1 MRLTSLCAN
10 GYRSLRSI
18 RLDIGPLALFVG
30 ENGVGKS
37 NLYRA
42 MQLIK
47 ASAEGTLSYEI
58 AREGGMQSALWT
70 GKRRSGPVRM
80 GFTAEF
86 DGDDTAIRSGYSVET
101 GLAPSYQVEVG
112 LRPPAA
118 AGFAFEPQI
127 KEETLSI
134 DSGRRPVEMMGRKGP
149 AVFARDD
156 SGRRVEHPV
165 KLLDSETGLAILGSS
180 GRYPEIG
187 DLRATLLGWRFYH
200 GFRTDRDSPVRRPSL
215 AITAPMLDEDGG
227 NLAAVFATLVHIR
240 EDTIDLDRCI
250 AEALAGATLDV
261 PVPGETA
268 TFGLRL
274 PEFPQRLFRPE
285 ELSDGQIRF
294 LALAGALL
302 SYRLP
307 RLIALNEP
315 ETSLHPSMLPAL
327 ADMIAQAAER
337 TQLWIVTHSR
347 ALADEI
353 SARTGVRAMT
363 VVRQDGATSIEGL
376 RLDGRFGDDE

>member
-1 MRLTSLCAN
+1 MRLTSLLAA

-18 RLDIGPLALFVG
+18 RLDIGQLALFVG

-58 AREGGMQSALWT
+58 AREGGMQSALWS
-70 GKRRSGPVRM
+70 GRRTPGPVRM
-80 GFTAEF
+80 VFSASFE
-86 DGDDTAIRSGYSVET
+86 DDETAIRPDYRVE
-101 GLAPSYQVEVG
+101 LG

-127 KEETLSI
+127 KEELLTI
-134 DSGRRPVEMMGRKGP
+134 DSGRRPVDMMDRKGP
-149 AVFARDD
+149 AVFVRDD
-156 SGRRVEHPV
+156 MGKRIQHPV
-165 KLLDSETGLAILGSS
+165 KLLNSETALASLGNS

-187 DLRATLLGWRFYH
+187 DLRATVLGWRFYH
-200 GFRTDRDSPVRRPSL
+200 GFRTDRDSPVRQPSL
-215 AITAPMLDEDGG
+215 AITAPMLDEDGR

-240 EDTIDLDRCI
+240 EDTADLDRCI
-250 AEALAGATLDV
+250 ADALGGAVLDV
-261 PVPGETA
+261 PIPGETA
-268 TFGLRL
+268 SFGLRL
-274 PEFPQRLFRPE
+274 PEFPKRVFRPE

-347 ALADEI
+347 LLAEEI
-353 SARTGVRAMT
+353 TARTGVRAMT
-363 VVRQDGATSIEGL
+363 VLRQDGATLIEGL
-376 RLDGRFGDDE
+376 KLSGGFDDE

>member
-1 MRLTSLCAN
+1 MRLTSLLAA

-18 RLDIGPLALFVG
+18 RLDIGQLALFVG

-58 AREGGMQSALWT
+58 AREGGMQSALWS
-70 GKRRSGPVRM
+70 GRRTPGPVRM
-80 GFTAEF
+80 VFSASFE
-86 DGDDTAIRSGYSVET
+86 DDETAIRPDYRVE
-101 GLAPSYQVEVG
+101 LG

-118 AGFAFEPQI
+118 AGFAFEPQF
-127 KEETLSI
+127 KEELLTI
-134 DSGRRPVEMMGRKGP
+134 DSGRRPVDMMDRKGP
-149 AVFARDD
+149 AVFVRDD
-156 SGRRVEHPV
+156 MGKRIQHPV
-165 KLLDSETGLAILGSS
+165 KLLNSETALASLGNS

-187 DLRATLLGWRFYH
+187 DLRATVLGWRFYH
-200 GFRTDRDSPVRRPSL
+200 GFRTDRDSPVRQPSL
-215 AITAPMLDEDGG
+215 AITAPMLDEDGR

-240 EDTIDLDRCI
+240 EDTADLDRCI
-250 AEALAGATLDV
+250 ADALGGAVLDV
-261 PVPGETA
+261 PIPGETA
-268 TFGLRL
+268 SFGLRL
-274 PEFPQRLFRPE
+274 PEFPKRVFRPE

-347 ALADEI
+347 LLAEEI
-353 SARTGVRAMT
+353 TARTGVRAMT
-363 VVRQDGATSIEGL
+363 VLRQDGATLIEGL
-376 RLDGRFGDDE
+376 KLSGGFDDE

>member
-1 MRLTSLCAN
+1 MRLISLFAS

-18 RLDIGPLALFVG
+18 RLDIGQLALFAG

-37 NLYRA
+37 NLYRS

-47 ASAEGTLSYEI
+47 AAAEGSLSYEI
-58 AREGGMQSALWT
+58 AREGGMQSALWS

-80 GFTAEF
+80 SFNACFEA
-86 DGDDTAIRSGYSVET
+86 DDTAMRADYGVE
-101 GLAPSYQVEVG
+101 LG
-112 LRPPAA
+112 LRPPAS

-127 KEETLSI
+127 KEERLSI
-134 DSGRRPVEMMGRKGP
+134 SSGGRPADMMDRKGSVISVRDEAGRRTQYPL
-149 AVFARDD
+149 
-156 SGRRVEHPV
+156 
-165 KLLDSETGLAILGSS
+165 KLLDSETALAILGIS

-187 DLRATLLGWRFYH
+187 DLRATIMGWRFYH
-200 GFRTDRDSPVRRPSL
+200 GFRTDRDSPIRRQAL

-240 EDTIDLDRCI
+240 EDTAELDRCI
-250 AEALAGATLDV
+250 NDALGGAVLDV

-274 PEFPQRLFRPE
+274 PEFPQRVFRPE

-294 LALAGALL
+294 LALAGALM

-307 RLIALNEP
+307 GLIALNEP

-327 ADMIAQAAER
+327 AEMIAQAAAR
-337 TQLWIVTHSR
+337 TQLWIVTHSQV
-347 ALADEI
+347 LASEI
-353 SARTGVRAMT
+353 TARTGIRPMT
-363 VVRQDGATSIEGL
+363 VIRKDGATSIEGL
-376 RLDGRFGDDE
+376 KLSGSFDDD

>member
-1 MRLTSLCAN
+1 VRLTSLFAT

-18 RLDIGPLALFVG
+18 RLDIGQLALFVG

-58 AREGGMQSALWT
+58 AREGGMQSALWS
-70 GKRRSGPVRM
+70 GKRTPGPVRM
-80 GFTAEF
+80 GFSASFE
-86 DGDDTAIRSGYSVET
+86 DDETAIRPDYRVE
-101 GLAPSYQVEVG
+101 LG

-127 KEETLSI
+127 KEELLTI
-134 DSGRRPVEMMGRKGP
+134 DSGRRPVDMMDRKGP
-149 AVFARDD
+149 AVFVRDD
-156 SGRRVEHPV
+156 MGKRIQHPV
-165 KLLDSETGLAILGSS
+165 KLLNSETALASLGNS

-187 DLRATLLGWRFYH
+187 DLRATVLGWRFYH
-200 GFRTDRDSPVRRPSL
+200 GFRTDRDSPIRQPSL
-215 AITAPMLDEDGG
+215 AITASMLDEDGR

-240 EDTIDLDRCI
+240 EDTADLDRCI
-250 AEALAGATLDV
+250 ADALGGAVLDV
-261 PVPGETA
+261 PVPEETA
-268 TFGLRL
+268 SFGLRL
-274 PEFPQRLFRPE
+274 PEFPKRVFRPE

-347 ALADEI
+347 VLADEI
-353 SARTGVRAMT
+353 TARTGVRAMT
-363 VVRQDGATSIEGL
+363 VLRQDGATSIEGL
-376 RLDGRFGDDE
+376 KLSGGFDDE

>member
-1 MRLTSLCAN
+1 MRLTSLFAT

-18 RLDIGPLALFVG
+18 RLDIGQLALFVG

-37 NLYRA
+37 NLYRS

-58 AREGGMQSALWT
+58 AREGGMQSALWS
-70 GKRRSGPVRM
+70 GKRKTGPVRM
-80 GFTAEF
+80 VFSASFE
-86 DGDDTAIRSGYSVET
+86 DDETAIRPDYKVE
-101 GLAPSYQVEVG
+101 LG

-127 KEETLSI
+127 KEEVLSI
-134 DSGRRPVEMMGRKGP
+134 DSGRRPVDVMDRKGP

-156 SGRRVEHPV
+156 AGRRVQHPV
-165 KLLDSETGLAILGSS
+165 RLLDSETALANLGGS

-187 DLRATLLGWRFYH
+187 DLRAAVLGWRFYH
-200 GFRTDRDSPVRRPSL
+200 GFRTDRDSPIRQPAL
-215 AITAPMLDEDGG
+215 AITAPMLDEDGR

-240 EDTIDLDRCI
+240 EDAADLDRCV
-250 AEALAGATLDV
+250 AEALGGAVLDV

-268 TFGLRL
+268 IFGLRL
-274 PEFPQRLFRPE
+274 PEFPQRVFRPE

-327 ADMIAQAAER
+327 ADMIAQAAQR

-347 ALADEI
+347 VLADEI
-353 SARTGVRAMT
+353 TARTGVRAMR
-363 VVRQDGATSIEGL
+363 VVRQDGATSFEGL
-376 RLDGRFGDDE
+376 KLSGSFDDE

>member
-1 MRLTSLCAN
+1 MRLTSLSAT

-18 RLDIGPLALFVG
+18 RLDIGRLTLFVG

-42 MQLIK
+42 MQLVK
-47 ASAEGTLSYEI
+47 ASAAGTLSYEI

-80 GFTAEF
+80 VFNAQFDDDETA
-86 DGDDTAIRSGYSVET
+86 ARAGYCVET
-101 GLAPSYQVEVG
+101 GLAPSYKVEVG

-134 DSGRRPVEMMGRKGP
+134 DSGRRPVEMMGRKGA

-156 SGRRVEHPV
+156 AGRRIEHPV
-165 KLLDSETGLAILGSS
+165 PLLDSETALAVLGSS

-187 DLRATLLGWRFYH
+187 DLRATVLGWRFYH
-200 GFRTDRDSPVRRPSL
+200 GFRTDRDSPARQPSL
-215 AITAPMLDEDGG
+215 AIAAPLLDEDGG

-240 EDTIDLDRCI
+240 EDTADLDRCI
-250 AEALAGATLDV
+250 ADALGGARLDV
-261 PVPGETA
+261 PVAGETA
-268 TFGLRL
+268 TFGLRF
-274 PEFPQRLFRPE
+274 PEFPQRIFRPE

-315 ETSLHPSMLPAL
+315 EASLHPSMLPAL

-337 TQLWIVTHSR
+337 TQLWIVTHSHT
-347 ALADEI
+347 LADEI
-353 SARTGVRAMT
+353 TARTGVRALT
-363 VVRQDGATSIEGL
+363 VVRKDGATSIEGMKL
-376 RLDGRFGDDE
+376 SGSFEDE

>member
-1 MRLTSLCAN
+1 MRLTSLAAT

-18 RLDIGPLALFVG
+18 RLDIGRLALFVG

-80 GFTAEF
+80 VFNAQF
-86 DGDDTAIRSGYSVET
+86 DDEETAIQAGYSVET
-101 GLAPSYQVEVG
+101 GLAPSYRVEVG
-112 LRPPAA
+112 IRPPAA
-118 AGFAFEPQI
+118 AGFTFEPQI
-127 KEETLSI
+127 KEETLTI

-156 SGRRVEHPV
+156 SGRRIEHPV
-165 KLLDSETGLAILGSS
+165 KLLDSETALAILGGS
-180 GRYPEIG
+180 GRYAEIG
-187 DLRATLLGWRFYH
+187 DLRATVLGWRFYH
-200 GFRTDRDSPVRRPSL
+200 GFRTDRDSPVRQPSL
-215 AITAPMLDEDGG
+215 AITAPMLDEDGR

-240 EDTIDLDRCI
+240 EDTADLDRCI
-250 AEALAGATLDV
+250 ADALGGATLDV
-261 PVPGETA
+261 PIPGETA

-285 ELSDGQIRF
+285 ELSDGQMRF

-347 ALADEI
+347 VLADEI
-353 SARTGVRAMT
+353 AARTGARALT
-363 VVRQDGATSIEGL
+363 VVRRDGATLIEGVK
-376 RLDGRFGDDE
+376 LDGTFDEE